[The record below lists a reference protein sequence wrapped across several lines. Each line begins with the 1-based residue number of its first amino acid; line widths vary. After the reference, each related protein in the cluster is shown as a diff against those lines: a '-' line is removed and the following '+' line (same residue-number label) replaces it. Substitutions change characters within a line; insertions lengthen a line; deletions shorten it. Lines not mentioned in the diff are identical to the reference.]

1 MLHYTSKYCNK
12 GVKIWFPKDD
22 RVFNIHRL
30 MAKTKMTYMLLH
42 DLLHTDDYALTANS
56 KEDAQ
61 SIVKDLIRPAITMVW
76 PLASRRQKCY
86 INHVQAS
93 FPTKIQVHH
102 SVLHLDLSIQ
112 LHSMLQ
118 PQTILL
124 EGWKQ
129 VLLPWWYHLARTPRP
144 MTPSWLDQPG

>member
-1 MLHYTSKYCNK
+1 MLHYTSNYCNK

-61 SIVKDLIRPAITMVW
+61 SIVKDLIRPAITM
-76 PLASRRQKCY
+76 
-86 INHVQAS
+86 
-93 FPTKIQVHH
+93 
-102 SVLHLDLSIQ
+102 
-112 LHSMLQ
+112 
-118 PQTILL
+118 
-124 EGWKQ
+124 G
-129 VLLPWWYHLARTPRP
+129 
-144 MTPSWLDQPG
+144 